1 MQHAKPTAQWLHT
14 ISPLFTTLTIATFI
28 CKVFLSLCA
37 FSEAWVKSTLT
48 SVVKCFVTMISSGIR
63 DCDTTLNMLVHF
75 QWLKTLL
82 HLIKCVIYNF
92 VCFWVEVFFRCM
104 LWGNL
109 PKLKCFTSRV
119 QLGYL
124 EFYQNKKYTKSCLF
138 WSVPDCLFIFLW
150 YILLV
155 VWSVLCSKALMIEI
169 YWTLNGDIY
178 PVFSS
183 AGISNSG
190 DKSRLINKNKTHNK
204 DTSS

>member
-1 MQHAKPTAQWLHT
+1 MC
-14 ISPLFTTLTIATFI
+14 LFTSNDWRYYYTWSSVWFTILF
-28 CKVFLSLCA
+28 VFEL
-37 FSEAWVKSTLT
+37 
-48 SVVKCFVTMISSGIR
+48 
-63 DCDTTLNMLVHF
+63 
-75 QWLKTLL
+75 
-82 HLIKCVIYNF
+82 
-92 VCFWVEVFFRCM
+92 EVFFRCM

-138 WSVPDCLFIFLW
+138 WSVPDCLFLFFCDLFW
-150 YILLV
+150 WLFDQF
-155 VWSVLCSKALMIEI
+155 CAKKALMIKI
-169 YWTLNGDIY
+169 YWTLNGNIY